1 MSEPYEGDIMT
12 KCLLKPFD
20 FKHTRA
26 VIVSGYGINFCGHT
40 LLCTGGGWYFHVAG
54 KYDVPRFMRE
64 DGYMR
69 YLRENGKHEIRR
81 WIVKIPNPAG
91 AHAKLEEL
99 LAKQWRW
106 LVLPHNC
113 VSFVE
118 EVVKAGGSDSGMY
131 FNCPAAEPFA

>member
-1 MSEPYEGDIMT
+1 MSEPYEGDVMAQ
-12 KCLLKPFD
+12 CLLKPFD

-81 WIVKIPNPAG
+81 WVLKIPNPAG

-99 LAKQWRW
+99 LTKQWRW

-118 EVVKAGGSDSGMY
+118 EVVKAGGSDAGMY

>member
-1 MSEPYEGDIMT
+1 MSEPYEGDIMAQ
-12 KCLLKPFD
+12 CLLKPFD
-20 FKHTRA
+20 FKYTRA

-91 AHAKLEEL
+91 AHANWK
-99 LAKQWRW
+99 
-106 LVLPHNC
+106 NC
-113 VSFVE
+113 
-118 EVVKAGGSDSGMY
+118 
-131 FNCPAAEPFA
+131 